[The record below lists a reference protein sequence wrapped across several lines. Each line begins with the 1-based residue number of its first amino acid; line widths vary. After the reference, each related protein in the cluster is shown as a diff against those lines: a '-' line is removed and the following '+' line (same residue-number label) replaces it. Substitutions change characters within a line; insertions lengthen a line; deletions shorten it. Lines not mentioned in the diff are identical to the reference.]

1 MKTLK
6 VIVTL
11 TDGRS
16 YWANAFLEDSDR
28 LQDLLNDNR
37 KFIPFNVFI
46 DERSTKADTY
56 RLMIIHKDS
65 ITTIEER

>member
-6 VIVTL
+6 VVVTL

-16 YWANAFLEDSDR
+16 YWANAFLEDSER
-28 LQDLLNDNR
+28 LQDLLNDSR